1 MNQTKTVLSAIVE
14 FLLGKKYYANII
26 NSAGT
31 VNCEISSFI
40 FESRKDAEKHRQ
52 EINSTRSYQ
61 WVETV
66 SFRSRNE
73 FGNTSIKRCNTNVSQ
88 ND

>member
-1 MNQTKTVLSAIVE
+1 MAIVE

-31 VNCEISSFI
+31 AKCEISSFI
-40 FESRKDAEKHRQ
+40 FESLMDAEKHRQ

-73 FGNTSIKRCNTNVSQ
+73 FGNPSIKRYNTNNTQ
-88 ND
+88 NN